1 MLILID
7 ECLPKKLKQE
17 LYDHT
22 DLTVPQNQGWSGI
35 ENGDLLRIAEKE
47 FDVWLIADRGIEYQQ
62 NLNRFDIAVI
72 VLVAYRNRLDAL
84 LPLMPQLKEVLQVI
98 QPHQIVY
105 IEHVS

>member
-1 MLILID
+1 MHILID

-17 LYDHT
+17 LHGHT
-22 DLTVPQNQGWSGI
+22 VFTVQEKGWSGI

-47 FDVWLIADRGIEYQQ
+47 FDVWLTADRGIEYQQ

-72 VLVAYRNRLDAL
+72 VLIAYRNRLDAL
-84 LPLMPQLKEVLQVI
+84 LPLMSQVQEVLRII

-105 IEHVS
+105 IDS